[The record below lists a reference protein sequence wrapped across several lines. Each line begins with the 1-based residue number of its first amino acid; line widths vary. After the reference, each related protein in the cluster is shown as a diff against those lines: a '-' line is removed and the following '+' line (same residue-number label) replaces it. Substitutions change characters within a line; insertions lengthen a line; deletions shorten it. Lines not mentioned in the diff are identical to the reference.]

1 MQIYLFQLLNGVG
14 LGMIYF
20 LMSVG
25 LSILFGLMNFVN
37 FAHGAFFLL
46 GAYLCFEVVSRTESF
61 YLAML
66 VVPLC
71 IAALGWFLNKSLL
84 NKVMALSHSA
94 HILITFGIMLMI
106 QEAVVYIWGP
116 LPQNVPVPA
125 ALNGVF
131 IAGNFVY
138 PKYRLFVIGFS
149 AVVALMLYLLL
160 EKTRFGSLLRASS
173 EEAPMVSLLGRN
185 VSRIYSGGF
194 ALGGLLAGL
203 AGVMAAPLRGVDTA
217 MGFDA
222 LAIAFAVVIVGG
234 LGSFAGALLGG
245 LLIGIVQSVMSTV
258 WPEGARLMI
267 YCAVGAVLLLKP
279 NGLLGKG

>member
-1 MQIYLFQLLNGVG
+1 MQIYFFQLLNGIG

-37 FAHGAFFLL
+37 FAHGAFYLL
-46 GAYLCFEVVSRTESF
+46 GAYICYEIVSRTGSF
-61 YLAML
+61 YLSML
-66 VVPLC
+66 VAPLC
-71 IAALGWFLNKSLL
+71 IAALGWILNKSLL

-94 HILITFGIMLMI
+94 HILITFGIMLII
-106 QEAVVYIWGP
+106 QEAVVFIWGP

-125 ALNGVF
+125 ELAGVF
-131 IAGNFVY
+131 IVGNFVY
-138 PKYRLFVIGFS
+138 PQYRLFIIVFTAIV
-149 AVVALMLYLLL
+149 AVLLYLLL
-160 EKTRFGSLLRASS
+160 EKTKFGSLLRASS
-173 EEAPMVSLLGRN
+173 QEAPMVSLLGVN
-185 VSRIYSGGF
+185 VARIFSGGF

-203 AGVMAAPLRGVDTA
+203 GGVMAAPLRGVDPA

-234 LGSFAGALLGG
+234 LGSFTGALFGG
-245 LLIGIVQSVMSTV
+245 LLVGIVQSLMSTV

-279 NGLLGKG
+279 NGLLGKS